1 MCAHSK
7 LTIVNSVNCHS
18 VVSCYLFC
26 FPKKFILH
34 FPTFFTM
41 NNQIKEEKMDIE
53 TQNSPVTLGQPLSDF
68 LHQLEDYNP
77 TIPDAVTAYYLR
89 SSGFEPKDPRLLRLI
104 SIAAQKFIS
113 DIGNDAL
120 QHCKM
125 RSSNAGTSGANSK
138 AAKGIKDKKYC
149 LTMEDLTPALAEFG
163 IVIKKPHYY
172 V

>member
-1 MCAHSK
+1 MQNDK
-7 LTIVNSVNCHS
+7 
-18 VVSCYLFC
+18 
-26 FPKKFILH
+26 
-34 FPTFFTM
+34 M
-41 NNQIKEEKMDIE
+41 EEDIP
-53 TQNSPVTLGQPLSDF
+53 PVTLGQPLSDF
-68 LHQLEDYNP
+68 LLQLEDFNP

-89 SSGFEPKDPRLLRLI
+89 SSGFEPKDPRLLRLV

-113 DIGNDAL
+113 DIANDAL

-125 RSSNAGTSGANSK
+125 RSTNTSNSHGGNTKSS
-138 AAKGIKDKKYC
+138 KGIKDKRYC